1 MKKKYFVRGLGI
13 GIIFGALIMLA
24 AYLTSGKGSLS
35 DEEVMK
41 RAQELGMVKKSEY
54 VLDSEVTSEETTTEA
69 VTTEAPVTTEKA
81 TKAATTEA
89 PGTTEKATEAATTE
103 AATTEKATTEKATTE
118 AATTEKAT
126 TEKATT
132 EAATTEQTDAKTKA
146 TITVSGGMSSETI
159 SSLLENAGLVDSASK
174 FNSFL
179 VQNGY
184 DKKLETGSFDI
195 SGSMTYEEI
204 ARILTTKQ

>member
-69 VTTEAPVTTEKA
+69 VTTEASVA
-81 TKAATTEA
+81 
-89 PGTTEKATEAATTE
+89 TEKATEAATTE
-103 AATTEKATTEKATTE
+103 APGTTERATEEATTE
-118 AATTEKAT
+118 AAT

-132 EAATTEQTDAKTKA
+132 EAATTEQMDAKTKA

-195 SGSMTYEEI
+195 SGGMTYEEI

>member
-69 VTTEAPVTTEKA
+69 
-81 TKAATTEA
+81 ATTEA
-89 PGTTEKATEAATTE
+89 PGTTEKATEE
-103 AATTEKATTEKATTE
+103 AATE
-118 AATTEKAT
+118 AAT

-195 SGSMTYEEI
+195 SGGMTYEEI

>member
-69 VTTEAPVTTEKA
+69 VTTEASVATEKA
-81 TKAATTEA
+81 TEEATTEA
-89 PGTTEKATEAATTE
+89 PGTTERATEEATTE
-103 AATTEKATTEKATTE
+103 A
-118 AATTEKAT
+118 AT

-195 SGSMTYEEI
+195 SGGMTYEEI

>member
-69 VTTEAPVTTEKA
+69 VTTEASVATEKA
-81 TKAATTEA
+81 TEEATTEA
-89 PGTTEKATEAATTE
+89 PGTTEKATEEAATE
-103 AATTEKATTEKATTE
+103 AAS
-118 AATTEKAT
+118 

-195 SGSMTYEEI
+195 SGGMTYEEI

>member
-69 VTTEAPVTTEKA
+69 VTTEAPATTEKA
-81 TKAATTEA
+81 TEATTEA
-89 PGTTEKATEAATTE
+89 PATTEKATEAATTE
-103 AATTEKATTEKATTE
+103 AATTEKSTTEKATTE
-118 AATTEKAT
+118 T
-126 TEKATT
+126 
-132 EAATTEQTDAKTKA
+132 ATTEQTDTKTKA

-159 SSLLENAGLVDSASK
+159 SSLLEDAGLVDSASK

-195 SGSMTYEEI
+195 SGGMTYEEI
-204 ARILTTKQ
+204 AGILTTKQ

>member
-54 VLDSEVTSEETTTEA
+54 VLDSEVTSEETTTETEA
-69 VTTEAPVTTEKA
+69 VTTEAPVATEKA
-81 TKAATTEA
+81 TEEATTDA
-89 PGTTEKATEAATTE
+89 PGTTEKATEE
-103 AATTEKATTEKATTE
+103 AATE
-118 AATTEKAT
+118 AAT

-195 SGSMTYEEI
+195 SGGMTYEEI

>member
-69 VTTEAPVTTEKA
+69 VTTEASVATEKA
-81 TKAATTEA
+81 TEEATTEA
-89 PGTTEKATEAATTE
+89 PGTTEKATEE
-103 AATTEKATTEKATTE
+103 AATE
-118 AATTEKAT
+118 AAT

-195 SGSMTYEEI
+195 SGGMTYEEI
-204 ARILTTKQ
+204 AKILTQKQ

>member
-54 VLDSEVTSEETTTEA
+54 VLDSEVTSEEKTTEA
-69 VTTEAPVTTEKA
+69 VTTEAPATTEKA
-81 TKAATTEA
+81 TEATTEA
-89 PGTTEKATEAATTE
+89 PATTEKATEAATTE
-103 AATTEKATTEKATTE
+103 AATTEKS
-118 AATTEKAT
+118 T

-132 EAATTEQTDAKTKA
+132 EAATTEQTDTKTKA

-159 SSLLENAGLVDSASK
+159 SSLLEDAGLVDSASK

-195 SGSMTYEEI
+195 SGGMTYEEI
-204 ARILTTKQ
+204 AGILTTKQ

>member
-69 VTTEAPVTTEKA
+69 TEE
-81 TKAATTEA
+81 ATTEA
-89 PGTTEKATEAATTE
+89 PGTTEKATEE
-103 AATTEKATTEKATTE
+103 AATE
-118 AATTEKAT
+118 AAT

-195 SGSMTYEEI
+195 SGGMTYEEI

>member
-24 AYLTSGKGSLS
+24 AYMTSGKGSMS
-35 DEEVMK
+35 DEEVIK

-54 VLDSEVTSEETTTEA
+54 VLESEVTSEETTTEA
-69 VTTEAPVTTEKA
+69 VTTEATTGKV
-81 TKAATTEA
+81 TTEA
-89 PGTTEKATEAATTE
+89 PTTTEKATEATTE
-103 AATTEKATTEKATTE
+103 AATTEK
-118 AATTEKAT
+118 ATTEKAT

-132 EAATTEQTDAKTKA
+132 EAATTEQTDTKTKA

-159 SSLLENAGLVDSASK
+159 SSLLENAGLVDSASE

-195 SGSMTYEEI
+195 TGGMTYEEI

>member
-81 TKAATTEA
+81 TEATTEA
-89 PGTTEKATEAATTE
+89 PATTEKATEAATTE

-118 AATTEKAT
+118 AATTE
-126 TEKATT
+126 
-132 EAATTEQTDAKTKA
+132 QTDTKTKA

-159 SSLLENAGLVDSASK
+159 SSLLEDAGLVDSASK

-195 SGSMTYEEI
+195 SGGMTYEEI
-204 ARILTTKQ
+204 AGILTTKQ

>member
-54 VLDSEVTSEETTTEA
+54 VLDSEVTSEETTTET
-69 VTTEAPVTTEKA
+69 V
-81 TKAATTEA
+81 TTEA

-103 AATTEKATTEKATTE
+103 APGTTEKATE
-118 AATTEKAT
+118 A
-126 TEKATT
+126 ATT

-159 SSLLENAGLVDSASK
+159 SSLLENAGLVDSALK

-195 SGSMTYEEI
+195 SGGMTYEEI

>member
-69 VTTEAPVTTEKA
+69 VTTEAPATTEKA
-81 TKAATTEA
+81 TEATTEA
-89 PGTTEKATEAATTE
+89 PATTEKVTEAATTE
-103 AATTEKATTEKATTE
+103 AATTEKS
-118 AATTEKAT
+118 T

-132 EAATTEQTDAKTKA
+132 EAATTEQTDTKTKA

-159 SSLLENAGLVDSASK
+159 SSLLEDAGLVDSASK

-195 SGSMTYEEI
+195 SGGMTYEEI
-204 ARILTTKQ
+204 AGILTTKQ

>member
-69 VTTEAPVTTEKA
+69 VTTEAP
-81 TKAATTEA
+81 
-89 PGTTEKATEAATTE
+89 GTTEKATEAATTE
-103 AATTEKATTEKATTE
+103 AT
-118 AATTEKAT
+118 TTEKAT

-195 SGSMTYEEI
+195 SGGMTYEEI

>member
-69 VTTEAPVTTEKA
+69 VTTEAPATTEKA
-81 TKAATTEA
+81 TEA
-89 PGTTEKATEAATTE
+89 PATTEKATEAATTE
-103 AATTEKATTEKATTE
+103 AATTEKSTTEKAP
-118 AATTEKAT
+118 
-126 TEKATT
+126 T
-132 EAATTEQTDAKTKA
+132 EAATTEQTDTKTKA

-159 SSLLENAGLVDSASK
+159 SSLLEDAGLVDSASK

-195 SGSMTYEEI
+195 SGGMTYEEI
-204 ARILTTKQ
+204 AGILTTKQ

>member
-1 MKKKYFVRGLGI
+1 MKRKYFVRGLGV
-13 GIIFGALIMLA
+13 GILFGALIMFA
-24 AYLTSGKGSLS
+24 AYMTSGKNHMS
-35 DEEVMK
+35 DEDVIK
-41 RAQELGMVKKSEY
+41 RAQELGMVKQSEY
-54 VLDSEVTSEETTTEA
+54 VLESDVTSENTTTEEITTEA
-69 VTTEAPVTTEKA
+69 TTEKVTTEATTTTEVTTEK
-81 TKAATTEA
+81 TTE
-89 PGTTEKATEAATTE
+89 TE
-103 AATTEKATTEKATTE
+103 ATTEKT
-118 AATTEKAT
+118 T

-132 EAATTEQTDAKTKA
+132 EAATTEQTDTKTKA

-195 SGSMTYEEI
+195 SGGMTYEEI
-204 ARILTTKQ
+204 AGILTTKQ

>member
-69 VTTEAPVTTEKA
+69 VTTEASVATEKA
-81 TKAATTEA
+81 TEEATTEA
-89 PGTTEKATEAATTE
+89 PGTTEKATEE
-103 AATTEKATTEKATTE
+103 AATEAT
-118 AATTEKAT
+118 T

-195 SGSMTYEEI
+195 SGGMTYEEI

>member
-69 VTTEAPVTTEKA
+69 VTTEAPATTEKA
-81 TKAATTEA
+81 TEVTTEA
-89 PGTTEKATEAATTE
+89 PATTEKATEAATTE

-118 AATTEKAT
+118 AATTE
-126 TEKATT
+126 
-132 EAATTEQTDAKTKA
+132 QTDTKTKA

-159 SSLLENAGLVDSASK
+159 SSLLEDAGLVDSASK

-195 SGSMTYEEI
+195 SGGMTYEEI

>member
-24 AYLTSGKGSLS
+24 AYLPSGKGSLS

-69 VTTEAPVTTEKA
+69 VTTEAPATTEKA
-81 TKAATTEA
+81 TEATTEA
-89 PGTTEKATEAATTE
+89 PATTEKATEAATTE
-103 AATTEKATTEKATTE
+103 AATTEKSTTEKATTE
-118 AATTEKAT
+118 T
-126 TEKATT
+126 
-132 EAATTEQTDAKTKA
+132 ATTEQTDTKTKA

-159 SSLLENAGLVDSASK
+159 SSLLEDAGLVDSASK

-195 SGSMTYEEI
+195 SGGLTYEEI
-204 ARILTTKQ
+204 AGILTTKQ

>member
-1 MKKKYFVRGLGI
+1 MKRKYFVRGLGV
-13 GIIFGALIMLA
+13 GIVFGALIMFA
-24 AYLTSGKGSLS
+24 AYMTSGRNRMS
-35 DEEVMK
+35 DEDIIK

-69 VTTEAPVTTEKA
+69 VTTEAPA
-81 TKAATTEA
+81 
-89 PGTTEKATEAATTE
+89 TTEKATEAATTE
-103 AATTEKATTEKATTE
+103 AATTEKS
-118 AATTEKAT
+118 T

-132 EAATTEQTDAKTKA
+132 EAATTEQTDTKTKA

-159 SSLLENAGLVDSASK
+159 SSLLEDAGLVDSASK

-195 SGSMTYEEI
+195 SGGMTYEEI
-204 ARILTTKQ
+204 AGILTTKQ

>member
-69 VTTEAPVTTEKA
+69 VTTEAPATTEKA
-81 TKAATTEA
+81 TEATTEA
-89 PGTTEKATEAATTE
+89 PATTEKATEAATTE
-103 AATTEKATTEKATTE
+103 ATTTEKS
-118 AATTEKAT
+118 T

-132 EAATTEQTDAKTKA
+132 EAATTEQTDTKTKA

-159 SSLLENAGLVDSASK
+159 SSLLEDAGLVDSASK

-195 SGSMTYEEI
+195 SGGMTYEEI
-204 ARILTTKQ
+204 AGILTTKQ

>member
-1 MKKKYFVRGLGI
+1 MKRKYFVRGLGV
-13 GIIFGALIMLA
+13 GIVFGALIMFA
-24 AYLTSGKGSLS
+24 AYMTSDRNRMS
-35 DEEVMK
+35 DEDIIK

-54 VLDSEVTSEETTTEA
+54 VLDSEVISEETTTEA
-69 VTTEAPVTTEKA
+69 VTTEATTEK
-81 TKAATTEA
+81 TVTEA
-89 PGTTEKATEAATTE
+89 SATTEKATEAATTE
-103 AATTEKATTEKATTE
+103 ASATAKATTEKG
-118 AATTEKAT
+118 
-126 TEKATT
+126 TT
-132 EAATTEQTDAKTKA
+132 EAATTEQADKKTKA

-179 VQNGY
+179 MQNGY

-204 ARILTTKQ
+204 AKILTTKQ

>member
-24 AYLTSGKGSLS
+24 AYMTSGKGSMS
-35 DEEVMK
+35 DEEVIK

-54 VLDSEVTSEETTTEA
+54 VLESEVTSEETTTEA
-69 VTTEAPVTTEKA
+69 VTTEATTGKV
-81 TKAATTEA
+81 TTEA
-89 PGTTEKATEAATTE
+89 PTTTEKATEATTE
-103 AATTEKATTEKATTE
+103 AATTEK
-118 AATTEKAT
+118 ATTEKAT

-132 EAATTEQTDAKTKA
+132 EAATTEQTDTKTKA

-159 SSLLENAGLVDSASK
+159 SSLLENAGLVDSASE
-174 FNSFL
+174 FNRFL

-195 SGSMTYEEI
+195 TGGMTYEEI

>member
-24 AYLTSGKGSLS
+24 AYMTSGKGSMS
-35 DEEVMK
+35 DEEVIK

-54 VLDSEVTSEETTTEA
+54 VLESEVTSEETTTEA
-69 VTTEAPVTTEKA
+69 VTTEATTEKV
-81 TKAATTEA
+81 TTEA
-89 PGTTEKATEAATTE
+89 PTTTEKATEAATTE

-118 AATTEKAT
+118 AATTE
-126 TEKATT
+126 
-132 EAATTEQTDAKTKA
+132 QTDTKTKA

-159 SSLLENAGLVDSASK
+159 SSLLENAGLVDSASE
-174 FNSFL
+174 FNRFL

-195 SGSMTYEEI
+195 TGGMTYEEI

>member
-81 TKAATTEA
+81 TEATTEA
-89 PGTTEKATEAATTE
+89 PATTEKATEAATTE

-118 AATTEKAT
+118 AATTE
-126 TEKATT
+126 
-132 EAATTEQTDAKTKA
+132 QTDTKTKA

-159 SSLLENAGLVDSASK
+159 SSLLEDAGLVDSASK

-184 DKKLETGSFDI
+184 DKRLETGSFDI
-195 SGSMTYEEI
+195 SGGMTYEEI
-204 ARILTTKQ
+204 AGILTTKQ

>member
-69 VTTEAPVTTEKA
+69 VTTEASVA
-81 TKAATTEA
+81 
-89 PGTTEKATEAATTE
+89 TEKATEE
-103 AATTEKATTEKATTE
+103 
-118 AATTEKAT
+118 
-126 TEKATT
+126 ATT

-195 SGSMTYEEI
+195 SGGMTYEEI

>member
-69 VTTEAPVTTEKA
+69 VTTEASVATEKA
-81 TKAATTEA
+81 TEAATTEA
-89 PGTTEKATEAATTE
+89 PGTTEKATEEATTE
-103 AATTEKATTEKATTE
+103 A
-118 AATTEKAT
+118 AT

-132 EAATTEQTDAKTKA
+132 EAATTEQMDAKTKA

-195 SGSMTYEEI
+195 SGGMTYEEI

>member
-54 VLDSEVTSEETTTEA
+54 VLDSEVTSEEKTTEA
-69 VTTEAPVTTEKA
+69 VTTEAPATTEKA
-81 TKAATTEA
+81 TEA
-89 PGTTEKATEAATTE
+89 PATTEKATEAATTE

-118 AATTEKAT
+118 AATTE
-126 TEKATT
+126 
-132 EAATTEQTDAKTKA
+132 QTDTKTKA

-159 SSLLENAGLVDSASK
+159 SSLLEDAGLVDSASK

-195 SGSMTYEEI
+195 SGGMTYEEI
-204 ARILTTKQ
+204 AGILTTKQ

>member
-81 TKAATTEA
+81 TEAATTEA

-103 AATTEKATTEKATTE
+103 APGTTEKATE
-118 AATTEKAT
+118 A
-126 TEKATT
+126 ATT

-195 SGSMTYEEI
+195 SGGMTYEEI

>member
-54 VLDSEVTSEETTTEA
+54 VLDSEVTSEETITEA
-69 VTTEAPVTTEKA
+69 VTTEAPVATEKA
-81 TKAATTEA
+81 TEEATTEA
-89 PGTTEKATEAATTE
+89 PGTTERATEEATTE
-103 AATTEKATTEKATTE
+103 A
-118 AATTEKAT
+118 AT

-132 EAATTEQTDAKTKA
+132 EAATTEQMDAKTKA

-195 SGSMTYEEI
+195 SGGMTYEEI

>member
-69 VTTEAPVTTEKA
+69 VTTEAPATTEKA
-81 TKAATTEA
+81 TEATTEA
-89 PGTTEKATEAATTE
+89 PATTEKATEAATTE
-103 AATTEKATTEKATTE
+103 AATTEKS
-118 AATTEKAT
+118 T

-132 EAATTEQTDAKTKA
+132 EAATTEQTDTKTKA

-159 SSLLENAGLVDSASK
+159 SSLLEDAGLVDSASK

-195 SGSMTYEEI
+195 SGGMTYEEI
-204 ARILTTKQ
+204 AGILTTKQ

>member
-69 VTTEAPVTTEKA
+69 VTTEASGTTERA
-81 TKAATTEA
+81 TEEATTEA
-89 PGTTEKATEAATTE
+89 
-103 AATTEKATTEKATTE
+103 
-118 AATTEKAT
+118 AT

-132 EAATTEQTDAKTKA
+132 EAATTEQMDAKTKA

-195 SGSMTYEEI
+195 SGGMTYEEI